1 MDSHT
6 KKRLVWSL
14 FSNVVSRLAQTA
26 MYVLP
31 ASLRI
36 AHDTFPAFMVGMLHL
51 SPLAEAG
58 RAVGADS
65 PLQAGAGGGV
75 ARAARIPAREE
86 E

>member
-36 AHDTFPAFMVGMLHL
+36 AHDTFPAFMVGMLHYPHSL
-51 SPLAEAG
+51 KPGELWAQIRRSKPGLEAE
-58 RAVGADS
+58 
-65 PLQAGAGGGV
+65 
-75 ARAARIPAREE
+75 
-86 E
+86 